1 MVIKLE
7 GRKGF
12 IFQTLLQGLKEAHKA
27 GTGGYK
33 VEVQK
38 KDEVDSKFLNAVKK
52 EYSAKFIDDADYLI
66 KVAIPKEEPAPEEPT
81 PEEPVTESKNSENGE
96 EGSRGDSPNGETEET
111 SKLKE
116 TIIETVQ
123 RRLFIPETDKVEFF
137 DLNDFKK
144 EGYAVGFFKVS
155 LGK

>member
-7 GRKGF
+7 GRKGL

-66 KVAIPKEEPAPEEPT
+66 KVAIPKEEPAPEEP
-81 PEEPVTESKNSENGE
+81 VTESKSGEDGE

>member
-7 GRKGF
+7 GRKGL

-66 KVAIPKEEPAPEEPT
+66 KVAIPKEEPAPEEP
-81 PEEPVTESKNSENGE
+81 VTESKSSGDGE
-96 EGSRGDSPNGETEET
+96 EGSRGDSPNGETEEI